1 MRVFV
6 FILVLVNLL
15 FFVWTQ
21 GYLDTGWE
29 PDALRLQH
37 QLSPEKMK
45 IVARDEPPT
54 ASPAASTPNAPKA
67 PEAPEEVRPETGC
80 VQLNELHT
88 AEVGQVEKLVA
99 DQWPGFATDRTTLA
113 TGTVSYWVYIPALT
127 SKKDAEAKASEL
139 KKMKIGDYFIVQE
152 DGPNN
157 NAISLGLFSTRDAA
171 DAYLRSLRDKG
182 VKSAKVTERNVKPAK
197 YRLEIR
203 GPKSKFADLLA
214 ATTEKWPE
222 IKPEQCKSEASTAQ

>member
-6 FILVLVNLL
+6 FILVLANLL
-15 FFVWTQ
+15 FLAWTQ
-21 GYLDTGWE
+21 GYLGTSDD

-45 IVARDEPPT
+45 IVSRDEPP
-54 ASPAASTPNAPKA
+54 ASA
-67 PEAPEEVRPETGC
+67 PESGASKAAEEAKPEAGC
-80 VQLNELHT
+80 VQLDELHT
-88 AEVGQVEKLVA
+88 AEVGQIEKLVA
-99 DQWPGFATDRTTLA
+99 DQWPGFATDRTTLSA
-113 TGTVSYWVYIPALT
+113 GTVSHWVLIPPLA

-139 KKMKIGDYFIVQE
+139 KRLKIGDYFIVQE

-171 DAYLRSLRDKG
+171 EAYLKSLRDKG
-182 VKSAKVTERNVKPAK
+182 VKSAKVTERNVKPAM
-197 YRLEIR
+197 YRLEVR

-214 ATTEKWPE
+214 ATAEKWPE
-222 IKPEQCKSEASTAQ
+222 IKPTQCKSEASATQ

>member
-6 FILVLVNLL
+6 FLLVLANLL

-21 GYLDTGWE
+21 GYLDSAKD
-29 PDALRLQH
+29 PDALRMQH

-45 IVARDEPPT
+45 IVARDEPPSVVAEVKAT
-54 ASPAASTPNAPKA
+54 EPAK
-67 PEAPEEVRPETGC
+67 PEPGC
-80 VQLNELHT
+80 VQISDLHT
-88 AEVGQVEKLVA
+88 SEVGLVEKMVA
-99 DQWPGFATDRTTLA
+99 DQWPGFESNRITLA
-113 TGTVSYWVYIPALT
+113 TGAVSYWVFIPPLA

-171 DAYLRSLRDKG
+171 DAYLKSLRDKG
-182 VKSAKVTERNVKPAK
+182 VKSAKVTERNVKPAM

-214 ATTEKWPE
+214 ATAEKWPE
-222 IKPEQCKSEASTAQ
+222 FKPEQCKSEAAAAQ